1 MKKATFAILLVL
13 IVFMSTCES
22 KIPQVN
28 LSFTNPHYIQKF
40 ATKYTKIVTVIVWK
54 QVSPFFA
61 AI

>member
-13 IVFMSTCES
+13 IVLMSTCQS
-22 KIPQVN
+22 KIAQVN
-28 LSFTNPHYIQKF
+28 LAFTNPRYIQKF